1 MTLKLN
7 NLSSEEL
14 IVINSYDN
22 FMLIALTKKLIEKVR
37 KEWVETV

>member
-7 NLSSEEL
+7 NLNSEEL
-14 IVINSYDN
+14 IVINSSVN